1 MLSIFY
7 EIVTGRAPDM
17 LRAYL
22 LTVLIQMVAINTLVD
37 LGYLKIAIPPFFG
50 VATALSGFAFGLGMV
65 LAVGCTG
72 AILYRA
78 GEGKLDYVFSMIAYA
93 VSAWASNNWLVEP
106 IRRTLH
112 SEGKP
117 IALHHALGINH
128 WLIIAVVAVAG
139 ILWVLRGRRRPYYDG
154 WDWAR
159 TGFFLGLTG
168 FVTWAISAMIGH
180 PAGLGTVHGTDS
192 LATVIL
198 EGDLSALNW
207 TLFMVVGIPL
217 GSFISSL
224 FHGKSPGKPFR
235 FERIPHALI
244 GGLLMGLGATMV
256 NGDNVMHGLS
266 GVPLLAV
273 SSMTFMVCI
282 FIGVWVG
289 VRLGWLR

>member
-1 MLSIFY
+1 
-7 EIVTGRAPDM
+7 
-17 LRAYL
+17 
-22 LTVLIQMVAINTLVD
+22 
-37 LGYLKIAIPPFFG
+37 
-50 VATALSGFAFGLGMV
+50 
-65 LAVGCTG
+65 
-72 AILYRA
+72 
-78 GEGKLDYVFSMIAYA
+78 
-93 VSAWASNNWLVEP
+93 
-106 IRRTLH
+106 
-112 SEGKP
+112 
-117 IALHHALGINH
+117 
-128 WLIIAVVAVAG
+128 
-139 ILWVLRGRRRPYYDG
+139 
-154 WDWAR
+154 
-159 TGFFLGLTG
+159 
-168 FVTWAISAMIGH
+168 MIGH

-273 SSMTFMVCI
+273 SSLTFMVCI